1 MSVEEAH
8 KFVSETLLKST
19 YYYELTQEAA
29 LARIEFFYDCLTKSI
44 LKNKEEW
51 GGFKL
56 SDFNYVATC
65 IDEMKETIVKEKFTQ
80 TTIDTQK
87 DKITIDGVRVHP
99 ISVNLESK
107 TEFVYPMGQNA
118 KPRKKHKK
126 LTIEWSE
133 PCESN
138 PVHTV
143 PPPPPPPYH
152 NIGEPQKLNTVKGF
166 ETLTSAFSS
175 MQKIQS
181 GLIKD
186 DYSFLNKL
194 LKKAFA
200 PWIGGYQ
207 PIVKE
212 DQQTAPPP
220 KSK

>member
-1 MSVEEAH
+1 MSIEIEIKPITVNQARE
-8 KFVSETLLKST
+8 FLGDITLLV
-19 YYYELTQEAA
+19 YRGELTHEAA
-29 LARIEFFYDCLTKSI
+29 AAKIELLWYSIVHSI

-51 GGFKL
+51 DGKIADYGFL
-56 SDFNYVATC
+56 
-65 IDEMKETIVKEKFTQ
+65 DEQVQWLKSRLAEEKFAQ
-80 TTIDTQK
+80 ATIDTQK
-87 DKITIDGVRVHP
+87 DKIVIDGVQVHP

-107 TEFVYPMGQNA
+107 TEYIRTSKNTA
-118 KPRKKHKK
+118 KPRNKQKM
-126 LTIEWSE
+126 LTVYWNE

-143 PPPPPPPYH
+143 PPPPPPPYY

-194 LKKAFA
+194 LKFTLHLQ
-200 PWIGGYQ
+200 WS
-207 PIVKE
+207 
-212 DQQTAPPP
+212 D
-220 KSK
+220 